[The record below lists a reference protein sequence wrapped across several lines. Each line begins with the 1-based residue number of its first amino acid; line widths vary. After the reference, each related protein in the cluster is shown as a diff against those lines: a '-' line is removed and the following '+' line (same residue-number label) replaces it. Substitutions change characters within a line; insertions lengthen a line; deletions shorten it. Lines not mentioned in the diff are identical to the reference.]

1 MHSGPQPTFSIVNC
15 SMACC
20 AIMLLVSSIIRTCTG
35 TPKLTNIDCLI
46 LHLLTLQHI
55 ISDSHH
61 VYDN

>member
-1 MHSGPQPTFSIVNC
+1 
-15 SMACC
+15 
-20 AIMLLVSSIIRTCTG
+20 MLLVSSIIRICTG